1 MDNHRRIV
9 AARTFL
15 AVQNLSVAI
24 AASILSGYLV
34 HLNKNA
40 TNNAEESKS
49 PGDEDSVAKWSVVVA
64 SIALCAVAKLAS
76 GMASSAFFPVQ
87 S

>member
-1 MDNHRRIV
+1 M

-40 TNNAEESKS
+40 TTNKAEDSKS
-49 PGDEDSVAKWSVVVA
+49 LEGEDSVAKWLVVVA

-76 GMASSAFFPVQ
+76 GMASSAFFFTGQ

>member
-1 MDNHRRIV
+1 M

-15 AVQNLSVAI
+15 AIQNLSVAI

-40 TNNAEESKS
+40 TNNTDDTKS
-49 PGDEDSVAKWSVVVA
+49 PEGEDSVAKWSVVVA
-64 SIALCAVAKLAS
+64 SVALCAVAKLAS